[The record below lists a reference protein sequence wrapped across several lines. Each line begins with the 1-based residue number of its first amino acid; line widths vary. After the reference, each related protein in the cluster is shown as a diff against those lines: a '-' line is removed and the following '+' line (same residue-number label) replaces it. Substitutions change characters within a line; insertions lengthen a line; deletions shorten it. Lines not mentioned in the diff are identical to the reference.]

1 LNYEVFELNASDAR
15 NKKSL
20 DAQVAQVTQ
29 TQLLNFGGGN
39 KIFAANG
46 TRKKKRLI
54 VMDEVDGMSS
64 GDRGGM
70 AELIKIIKKSKVPII
85 CICNDRQSQKVRSL
99 ANHTL
104 DLRFMRPQSR
114 TIAKRMCDIASREG
128 LNVAPNA
135 MEALIE
141 QTGNDIRQVL
151 NALQMWRAEAAGS
164 DDVINVSYNDMK
176 KRMNTVQKD
185 GKLRLNPFDCA
196 AGILNPGKRTL
207 NERMDMFFVDYDL
220 MPLLIQQNYISS
232 VKNCNR
238 DPLLGNLHRMA
249 DAAMAVSDADLA
261 MVMVRSEQRW
271 DLLTK
276 AAAMNVRVGS
286 ISQAPIT
293 AYASFPEWLGKNS
306 SKSKRSRILNEL
318 STHLGHRSTGNTS
331 AIRLDYFG
339 FLRDHVLNP
348 MVEKQKDGIKESVAI
363 MEEYS
368 LTRDD
373 VFETFKDFHLPKPGR
388 EKAVLPHE
396 RLKSATKSGF
406 TRYFNKNV
414 KITPEMLH
422 GGKLKPADQQKM
434 LIKKQSTSTDSRTD
448 MDGVKFKKKR
458 KKKKGK

>member
-1 LNYEVFELNASDAR
+1 MPTNIKANHRDAYHLKKTKPLPKWNNRENTAAKAALISGPPGIGKSSTASIVAKHLNYEVFELNASDAR

-39 KIFAANG
+39 KIFAATG

-151 NALQMWRAEAAGS
+151 NALQMWRAEASS

-261 MVMVRSEQRW
+261 MVLVRSEQRW

-286 ISQAPIT
+286 ISQAPLLRMHLSPM
-293 AYASFPEWLGKNS
+293 AGENS
-306 SKSKRSRILNEL
+306 
-318 STHLGHRSTGNTS
+318 
-331 AIRLDYFG
+331 A
-339 FLRDHVLNP
+339 
-348 MVEKQKDGIKESVAI
+348 VEAQPH
-363 MEEYS
+363 
-368 LTRDD
+368 
-373 VFETFKDFHLPKPGR
+373 FE
-388 EKAVLPHE
+388 
-396 RLKSATKSGF
+396 
-406 TRYFNKNV
+406 
-414 KITPEMLH
+414 
-422 GGKLKPADQQKM
+422 
-434 LIKKQSTSTDSRTD
+434 
-448 MDGVKFKKKR
+448 
-458 KKKKGK
+458 